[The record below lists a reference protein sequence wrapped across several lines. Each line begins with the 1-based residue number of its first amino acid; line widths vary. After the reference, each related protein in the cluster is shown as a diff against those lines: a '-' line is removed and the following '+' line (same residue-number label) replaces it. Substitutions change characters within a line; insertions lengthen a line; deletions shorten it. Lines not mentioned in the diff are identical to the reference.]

1 MPGLRH
7 SQTPVIDI
15 HTHII
20 PALDDGPADM
30 ETSIRMGHLAAAEGT
45 TAIISTSHSA
55 EATSVGHRG
64 MIARL
69 EEVREAWGAAG
80 LNIRLELGVEVYLQP
95 GSLADLQSGRL
106 WTLAG
111 SKYVLVELP
120 YRPWPSFADRTMFE
134 LQVAGYFP
142 ILAHPERYTA
152 IQDDPNHM

>member
-1 MPGLRH
+1 
-7 SQTPVIDI
+7 
-15 HTHII
+15 
-20 PALDDGPADM
+20 M

-95 GSLADLQSGRL
+95 ESLADLQSGRL
-106 WTLAG
+106 WSLAG

-142 ILAHPERYTA
+142 ILSHPERYSA
-152 IQDDPNHM
+152 IQDDPNHMYTLDQMGILAQATAGAL